1 MKTMKD
7 YHDLNLKSDVLLLVD
22 VLKNFRNNSLKICGL
37 CLSHYLSAPGLSW
50 DTMLKMTQIELKLI
64 LDPDMNIFFKKC
76 KSWNFLHL

>member
-37 CLSHYLSAPGLSW
+37 CLSHYLSVPGLSW

>member
-7 YHDLNLKSDVLLLVD
+7 YHDLNLKSDALLLVD
-22 VLKNFRNNSLKICGL
+22 VLENFRNNSLKICGL
-37 CLSHYLSAPGLSW
+37 CLSHYLSVPGLSW